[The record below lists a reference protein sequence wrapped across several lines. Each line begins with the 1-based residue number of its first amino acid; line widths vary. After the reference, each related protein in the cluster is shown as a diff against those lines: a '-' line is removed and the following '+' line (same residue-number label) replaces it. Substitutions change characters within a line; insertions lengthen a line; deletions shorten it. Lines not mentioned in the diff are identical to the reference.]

1 MSQKAPGKGPQLEDQ
16 ALIIANEIFNLI
28 NQYTNDSSVSKFFL
42 TDEIASSCYS
52 LTAGFTSVI
61 YTPNLE
67 PEQTVDAALLSF
79 LYALMTYGFNIYL
92 KERSLSTNSAPYS
105 LPYEKKIIRSA
116 QKRALSRTT
125 KGH

>member
-79 LYALMTYGFNIYL
+79 LYALMTNELNIYP
-92 KERSLSTNSAPYS
+92 KKRSLSTNSPLSS
-105 LPYEKKIIRSA
+105 LPYKK
-116 QKRALSRTT
+116 KLSEVR
-125 KGH
+125 KKER